1 MPVSSIVKIYD
12 VIIDDLNFSATFCWD
27 RNEIK
32 DNYTNNL
39 GRVTKTAAHALLAK
53 VYSRIA
59 SAKRSAIDGVV
70 GNNLYLEFPESY
82 SNYYQYAKKECY
94 SAINVIGFKLSE
106 NLEEWKTIFKADNGN
121 NPEMIFDVQGSSLT
135 GQGTV
140 YQIYFVQEAG
150 LSGSGFRGINKLKGK
165 FINKRIN
172 KNDNRFKHS
181 IITQYETRKD

>member
-82 SNYYQYAKKECY
+82 SNYYQYAKKECD
-94 SAINVIGFKLSE
+94 SAINGIGFKLSE
-106 NLEEWKTIFKADNGN
+106 NLEEWNTIFKADNGN

-135 GQGTV
+135 GQELL
-140 YQIYFVQEAG
+140 YQIYFVQETQDC
-150 LSGSGFRGINKLKGK
+150 LSGFGGINKL
-165 FINKRIN
+165 
-172 KNDNRFKHS
+172 
-181 IITQYETRKD
+181 RKVYK